1 MQKKIYGM
9 FKISCLCLWSLSGVF
24 GVDSV
29 KSVSVTEGDLVHL
42 NSDLTEIQR
51 DDEMTWKFN
60 NIMIAKLKD
69 SKSRFYE
76 DNAEGRFRD
85 RLKLDQTGSL
95 IITNTRITHSG
106 EYTVIGT
113 STDSTLNIFRLT
125 VYAPVP
131 VPVITRDSS
140 QNSSSSSSSSSSNCS
155 LLCSVLNVS
164 DVTLSW
170 YKGNSLLSS
179 ISVSDLSRSLSLNL
193 EYLDDF
199 YSCVVNNPIRNQTTH
214 LNTELCQ
221 TCSDPPDSVSL
232 IVWICV
238 IAAAGFLL
246 IVTTVGIF
254 FICRKH
260 RKTDQEVQTGD
271 REITYADP
279 TFYKRHKSRATEQD
293 NVVYAGVSRR

>member
-1 MQKKIYGM
+1 MHKNIYCM
-9 FKISCLCLWSLSGVF
+9 FVFCLSLWSLSGVL
-24 GVDSV
+24 GVYEV
-29 KSVSVTEGDLVHL
+29 KSVTEGESVRL

-51 DDEMTWKFN
+51 DEEMTWKFN

-95 IITNTRITHSG
+95 IITNTRITDSG

-140 QNSSSSSSSSSSNCS
+140 QNSSSSSSSSNCS
-155 LLCSVLNVS
+155 LLCSVVNVS

-179 ISVSDLSRSLSLNL
+179 ISVSDLSRSLSLHL
-193 EYLDDF
+193 ECLDDF
-199 YSCVVNNPIRNQTTH
+199 YSCVVNNPIRNQTQH

-221 TCSDPPDSVSL
+221 TCSDFIHCCGSTEAVIRLALSALVGVAAVAMLVYDIISQSL
-232 IVWICV
+232 Q
-238 IAAAGFLL
+238 
-246 IVTTVGIF
+246 
-254 FICRKH
+254 
-260 RKTDQEVQTGD
+260 QEQT
-271 REITYADP
+271 
-279 TFYKRHKSRATEQD
+279 SLS
-293 NVVYAGVSRR
+293 N